1 MIFLKKK
8 FKTHKPIINSVE
20 FKSTLLSRGRFGI
33 KSLAKGWLTVNQ
45 INACKHFLRRFLK
58 KKKGTIWYRIFTE
71 RYLTKKSLG
80 NARMGKG
87 KGALDTLIFYVK
99 KGQILFEIK
108 LFFNLK
114 YYTIVHK
121 AILRLLLQCQNKITL
136 ATKIIIS
143 KK

>member
-1 MIFLKKK
+1 MIFIKNKL
-8 FKTHKPIINSVE
+8 KTHKPSINSVE
-20 FKSTLLSRGRFGI
+20 YKSTFLYRGRFGL
-33 KSLAKGWLTVNQ
+33 KSLVKGWLTVNQ

-87 KGALDTLIFYVK
+87 KGALDSLMFYVK
-99 KGQILFEIK
+99 KGQILFEIR
-108 LFFNLK
+108 LLFNLNLFNN
-114 YYTIVHK
+114 IDI
-121 AILRLLLQCQNKITL
+121 AIKNLLIQCQNKIAL
-136 ATKIIIS
+136 RTKILVS